1 MAWGC
6 LEFYVLGSV
15 LRIASVGGKIFFA
28 RAFGE
33 SAGRVLPHLYNAF
46 GNGRVGV
53 LFRAIHGTSLYLFGQ
68 YGRDRWKR
76 FLIMALCATPK
87 VYELFRHFT
96 LADNSVFRLVGTILV
111 YLVIFAAS
119 TAYLVNVTYNPFLY
133 FRF

>member
-1 MAWGC
+1 M
-6 LEFYVLGSV
+6 
-15 LRIASVGGKIFFA
+15 VGWVFFFA
-28 RAFGE
+28 PSMGQAFTYLGNMV
-33 SAGRVLPHLYNAF
+33 GIG
-46 GNGRVGV
+46 GNGLVDGAGIYYLTTNLV
-53 LFRAIHGTSLYLFGQ
+53 L
-68 YGRDRWKR
+68 